1 MRTISGILVGE
12 IKEIQCMRRREVE
25 TTITRPIKERR
36 FQRLLRRLLRRP
48 IPMETIPWRDVEWIN
63 VGDKM
68 YIVGTEDGP
77 QVTDAAAWL
86 RR

>member
-48 IPMETIPWRDVEWIN
+48 IPMVTIPWRETKWDRM
-63 VGDKM
+63 GDKM

-77 QVTDAAAWL
+77 QVTDAAAWS